1 MKKVYI
7 LIGLVAIFSLALV
20 SLVRAVAGTLEFVT
34 ITPSYS
40 YVANP
45 SDYTVA
51 FTTASTTP
59 STAQVKLIFP
69 SGFNTASVATTTT
82 LTGFDG
88 IMATSTSS
96 ASGTTQVVTLFRA
109 DGTDKDAAT
118 AVSLNVT
125 GIVNPSA
132 AGSYTMDVETLYLEG
147 DTLEIGTSA
156 AFTISGAYAP
166 RYSNVETSPPSS
178 NITSPTAGATISAGE
193 KYTIKGTAEDSGG
206 SLVQG
211 VEVSLDGG
219 KTWSTAKIK
228 SALANVFPWEYVWQ
242 NPTEGEYTIKARATD
257 TVGNI
262 ESPSAGVKV
271 TVPAAVPPEEVPAE
285 VPEKPISE
293 MTAQELQAKILEIQQ
308 KIIDLLQQ
316 LIQLIQ
322 QQIQELLT

>member
-109 DGTDKDAAT
+109 DGTDKAAGT
-118 AVSLNVT
+118 PEVSLKVT

-206 SLVQG
+206 SLIQG

-271 TVPAAVPPEEVPAE
+271 TVSTPVVSEVPAE

-293 MTAQELQAKILEIQQ
+293 MTAQELEAKIVEIQQ
-308 KIIDLLQQ
+308 KIINLLQQ
-316 LIQLIQ
+316 LIQFIQ

>member
-1 MKKVYI
+1 MKKEIYI
-7 LIGLVAIFSLALV
+7 LISLVTIFSFALV
-20 SLVRAVAGTLEFVT
+20 SSVGAAGTLASVI

-45 SDYTVA
+45 SDYTVV

-69 SGFNTASVATTTT
+69 SGFNTTSVSTTTT
-82 LTGFDG
+82 LSGFNG
-88 IMATSTSS
+88 IMATSTST

-109 DGTDKDAAT
+109 DGADTAADI
-118 AVSLNVT
+118 AVSLKVT
-125 GIVNPSA
+125 GIVNPSTA
-132 AGSYTMDVETLYLEG
+132 ASYTMDVETLYLEG

-166 RYSNVETSPPSS
+166 RYSSSEISPPSS

-219 KTWSTAKIK
+219 KTWSTAETK

-242 NPTEGEYTIKARATD
+242 NPTAGEYTIKARATD

-262 ESPSAGVKV
+262 ESPSAGVKI
-271 TVPAAVPPEEVPAE
+271 TVSVPTIPEVPAE

-293 MTAQELQAKILEIQQ
+293 MTTQELEAKIVEIQQ

-322 QQIQELLT
+322 QQVQELLT